1 MHAMDFRTTTLHAPQ
16 TPPPPPPLPPPS
28 SSPSPS
34 PSHELIPLTL
44 MLMETVGDS
53 ECGTSIYDQ
62 MRSHGLLRMSLVE
75 EDGEEDHKE
84 DIESSCGTYC
94 YSHACLKEK
103 FGERDVRQAVDDD
116 DDDDDD
122 ADSLRRCSPVRLE
135 KEEKKVVDSREEDRL
150 FWEACLANRYPYN

>member
-1 MHAMDFRTTTLHAPQ
+1 
-16 TPPPPPPLPPPS
+16 
-28 SSPSPS
+28 
-34 PSHELIPLTL
+34 
-44 MLMETVGDS
+44 METVGDS
-53 ECGTSIYDQ
+53 ECGTSIYQ

-75 EDGEEDHKE
+75 EGGEEDHEE

-94 YSHACLKEK
+94 YSHACLNEK
-103 FGERDVRQAVDDD
+103 FGERDVRQAVD

-150 FWEACLANRYPYN
+150 FWEACLANRYPYS